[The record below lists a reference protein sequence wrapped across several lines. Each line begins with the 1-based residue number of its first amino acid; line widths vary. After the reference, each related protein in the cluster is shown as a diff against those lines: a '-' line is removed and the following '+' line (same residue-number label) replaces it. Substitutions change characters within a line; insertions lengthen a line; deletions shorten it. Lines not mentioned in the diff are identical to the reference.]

1 MKRNIMTVL
10 VAIGV
15 IVSVY
20 MLIFDNGTSSPSTS
34 NTPSVSTSNV
44 SSVAETESEYGLSLA
59 ECLQK
64 ADEWFVDSKQTT
76 LDVIADEEKR
86 GLYTNYDKQKELNY
100 LMSSLYEEL
109 SDYKKECETK
119 FK

>member
-1 MKRNIMTVL
+1 MKNIWKVL
-10 VAIGV
+10 ILVGIVAF
-15 IVSVY
+15 VY
-20 MLIFDNGTSSPSTS
+20 MLMFDNGTSSQPAS
-34 NTPSVSTSNV
+34 NTPSA
-44 SSVAETESEYGLSLA
+44 AEVESEYGSSFA
-59 ECLQK
+59 ECMQK